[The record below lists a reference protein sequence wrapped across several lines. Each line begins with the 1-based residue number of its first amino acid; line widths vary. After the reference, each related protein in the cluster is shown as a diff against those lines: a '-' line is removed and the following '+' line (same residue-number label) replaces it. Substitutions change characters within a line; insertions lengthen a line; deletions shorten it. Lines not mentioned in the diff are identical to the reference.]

1 MTKKTA
7 AGTDTNGRTHR
18 TKTTFRLEYSVAIDI
33 RATPQRIWALL
44 TNARDFPRWNST
56 VESIDGEIA
65 QGQRL
70 ALRVKSAP
78 GRVFK
83 PGVRELVPNERMV
96 WADGMPPMFT
106 GVRTFELVP
115 KAGGVT
121 EFRMTEVFRGL
132 MLPMISGAL
141 PDFAP
146 VFEQYAADLK
156 REAERV

>member
-1 MTKKTA
+1 MEPTTEA
-7 AGTDTNGRTHR
+7 SGRTRR
-18 TKTTFRLEYSVAIDI
+18 TKTAFRLEYAVAIEI
-33 RATPQRIWALL
+33 RATPQRLWSLL
-44 TNARDFPRWNST
+44 TDARDFPRWNST
-56 VESIDGEIA
+56 VESIEGDIV

-70 ALRVKSAP
+70 QLRVKSAP

-83 PGVRELVPNERMV
+83 PAVRELVAGQRMV

-115 KAGGVT
+115 RAGGAT

-132 MLPMISGAL
+132 MLPMIAGSL

-156 REAERV
+156 REAERA